1 MTQPRV
7 ELASAG
13 VAEDGAP
20 PGAPD
25 EPGARATT
33 PGAVTRVALFYVTL
47 YALWGVL
54 LPFFPV
60 WLEDRGLDEA
70 QVGWVFSSLYLASVP
85 GNLLIARNL
94 DRLGGR
100 RVVMRGG
107 AVLVVL
113 ALSCLPLTSSLSAHF
128 TVAAVL
134 GMALGLQTPLVD
146 GLTLLLVGREG
157 YGRVRAWGSL
167 AFIGG
172 VAGLGALIAGVAAR
186 IWVAAVLCAAAMFL
200 ASLALP
206 PSDHEDP
213 APRGAL
219 PAPRTWAFA
228 AFLATC
234 VCVQGSHAVYYA
246 FGSLHWLSHGHAEWV
261 VGLLW
266 AEGVIAEIGLFVL
279 LPRLVGL
286 PRAPRLIAIGAL
298 GAVVR
303 WTLLGSTTALP
314 WLIGAQLLHAASFA
328 CTHLGAMAWMTEH
341 VPVSQLSRAQAVYT
355 ATMAGLGL
363 GAMGPLAGMLYRAI
377 EGSAF
382 YGAAAIAGA
391 GLLMLA
397 TWARPTSA
405 STDPAA

>member
-1 MTQPRV
+1 MTKV
-7 ELASAG
+7 EVQLASAG
-13 VAEDGAP
+13 VAEDGPP

-25 EPGARATT
+25 EPGARAI
-33 PGAVTRVALFYVTL
+33 PAGAVTRVATFYVTL

-54 LPFFPV
+54 LPFLSV

-94 DRLGGR
+94 DHLGGR
-100 RVVMRGG
+100 RTVMRVG
-107 AVLVVL
+107 AAVAVVAL
-113 ALSCLPLTSSLSAHF
+113 ACFPLASGLLGHF

-172 VAGLGALIAGVAAR
+172 VAGLGALIAGVPSR
-186 IWVAAVLCAAAMFL
+186 IWAAAVLCAAAMSI
-200 ASLALP
+200 ASFSLP
-206 PSDHEDP
+206 ASDHEDP
-213 APRGAL
+213 APRGAS
-219 PAPRTWAFA
+219 PAPLTWAFV

-266 AEGVIAEIGLFVL
+266 AEGVIAEIVLFVL

-286 PRAPRLIAIGAL
+286 PRAPVLIAIGAL

-314 WLIGAQLLHAASFA
+314 WLIAAQVLHAASFA

-341 VPVSQLSRAQAVYT
+341 VPASRLARAQAVYT

-363 GAMGPLAGMLYRAI
+363 GAMGPLAGALYRAV

-382 YGAAAIAGA
+382 YGAAAIAGT
-391 GLLMLA
+391 GLLVLA
-397 TWARPTSA
+397 TWARSTPTA
-405 STDPAA
+405 PAA